1 MEYFTESNHLLSDP
15 PALRQQFNADGY
27 LFFRD
32 TLPQPEV
39 LSLRRQILEFC
50 QEKGWLR
57 KGTDVMDGLTD
68 IEPILE
74 GDKEWRPVYAKIQAL
89 ESFHRLK
96 MTAQVHT
103 IMEYLFQEP
112 VFALPMTIARVAFPR
127 DNKRGTQPH
136 QDWLYVGGSTETVS
150 CWAPLGDVPVATG
163 GLKLLKNSHKS
174 GFLIPRSAPGPG
186 GNTVDV
192 DADSVW
198 LQTDYQAGDI
208 LLFKSLTVHA
218 AADNHTEDV
227 IRLSI
232 DFRYTGYSH
241 TISDSWLQPHFHWLG
256 APFDWETLQA
266 DWRDS
271 PTANYWQHIPNL
283 KVKPHHGLRSG

>member
-1 MEYFTESNHLLSDP
+1 
-15 PALRQQFNADGY
+15 
-27 LFFRD
+27 
-32 TLPQPEV
+32 
-39 LSLRRQILEFC
+39 
-50 QEKGWLR
+50 
-57 KGTDVMDGLTD
+57 MDGLTD
-68 IEPILE
+68 IQPILE

-96 MTAQVHT
+96 MAAQVHT
-103 IMEYLFQEP
+103 IMEYLFQES
-112 VFALPMTIARVAFPR
+112 VFALPMTIARIAFPR

-174 GFLIPRSAPGPG
+174 GFLIPRAAPGPG

-198 LQTDYQAGDI
+198 LQTNYQAGDI

-256 APFDWETLQA
+256 SPFDWETLQA
-266 DWRDS
+266 DWTDS
-271 PTANYWQHIPNL
+271 PTANYWKHIPNL

>member
-1 MEYFTESNHLLSDP
+1 
-15 PALRQQFNADGY
+15 
-27 LFFRD
+27 
-32 TLPQPEV
+32 
-39 LSLRRQILEFC
+39 
-50 QEKGWLR
+50 
-57 KGTDVMDGLTD
+57 MDGLTD

-256 APFDWETLQA
+256 APFDWETLQT

>member
-1 MEYFTESNHLLSDP
+1 MEYFIESNHLLSDP

-96 MTAQVHT
+96 MTTQVHT

-198 LQTDYQAGDI
+198 LQTDYRAGDI

-256 APFDWETLQA
+256 APFDWETLQT

>member
-96 MTAQVHT
+96 MTTQVHT

-256 APFDWETLQA
+256 APFDWETLQT

>member
-50 QEKGWLR
+50 QEEGWLR

-96 MTAQVHT
+96 MTTQVHT

-198 LQTDYQAGDI
+198 LQTDYRAGDI

-256 APFDWETLQA
+256 APFDWETLQT

>member
-27 LFFRD
+27 LFLRD

-96 MTAQVHT
+96 MTAHVHA

-256 APFDWETLQA
+256 SPFDWETLQA
-266 DWRDS
+266 DWPDS
-271 PTANYWQHIPNL
+271 STANYWQH
-283 KVKPHHGLRSG
+283 RT

>member
-1 MEYFTESNHLLSDP
+1 MKKNYFLLSGL
-15 PALRQQFNADGY
+15 ALMSAGLLAQGVSVNAPEAQAKLTNAKADKAKAVATNKAPLDTLYYDSFAGGPNATDMPVGTWGGQTVNWTSINPNNNGFDWIWSDQAPGGQYSTTVTALTSTSAADGY
-27 LFFRD
+27 LSMPAD
-32 TLPQPEV
+32 AYNTP
-39 LSLRRQILEFC
+39 
-50 QEKGWLR
+50 
-57 KGTDVMDGLTD
+57 
-68 IEPILE
+68 
-74 GDKEWRPVYAKIQAL
+74 
-89 ESFHRLK
+89 
-96 MTAQVHT
+96 
-103 IMEYLFQEP
+103 
-112 VFALPMTIARVAFPR
+112 
-127 DNKRGTQPH
+127 
-136 QDWLYVGGSTETVS
+136 
-150 CWAPLGDVPVATG
+150 
-163 GLKLLKNSHKS
+163 
-174 GFLIPRSAPGPG
+174 APGPG

-256 APFDWETLQA
+256 SPFDWETLQA
-266 DWRDS
+266 DWTDS

>member
-96 MTAQVHT
+96 MTTQVHT

-127 DNKRGTQPH
+127 DNERGTQPH

-256 APFDWETLQA
+256 APFDWETLQT

>member
-50 QEKGWLR
+50 QEEGWLR

-96 MTAQVHT
+96 MTAHVHT

-127 DNKRGTQPH
+127 DNERGTQPH

-256 APFDWETLQA
+256 APFDWETLQT

>member
-1 MEYFTESNHLLSDP
+1 MEYFIESNHLLSDP

-127 DNKRGTQPH
+127 DNERGTQPH

-256 APFDWETLQA
+256 APFDWEILQT

>member
-15 PALRQQFNADGY
+15 SALRQQFNSDGC

-32 TLPQPEV
+32 TLPQLEV

-50 QEKGWLR
+50 QEEGWLR

-74 GDKEWRPVYAKIQAL
+74 GDKEWRPVYAKVQAL
-89 ESFHRLK
+89 ESSHRLK

-112 VFALPMTIARVAFPR
+112 VFALSMTIARVAFPR

-150 CWAPLGDVPVATG
+150 CWVPLGDVPVATG

-174 GFLIPRSAPGPG
+174 GFLIPRSAPGHDAHG
-186 GNTVDV
+186 GRANRCPLPS
-192 DADSVW
+192 A
-198 LQTDYQAGDI
+198 
-208 LLFKSLTVHA
+208 HA
-218 AADNHTEDV
+218 ARRRRAIACCRRGFGSSAV
-227 IRLSI
+227 R
-232 DFRYTGYSH
+232 
-241 TISDSWLQPHFHWLG
+241 
-256 APFDWETLQA
+256 
-266 DWRDS
+266 
-271 PTANYWQHIPNL
+271 
-283 KVKPHHGLRSG
+283 

>member
-27 LFFRD
+27 LFLRD

-39 LSLRRQILEFC
+39 LSLRRQILELC
-50 QEKGWLR
+50 QEEGWLR

-174 GFLIPRSAPGPG
+174 GFLTPRSAPGPG

-198 LQTDYQAGDI
+198 LQTDYRAGDI

-256 APFDWETLQA
+256 APFDWEILQT

>member
-50 QEKGWLR
+50 QEEGWLR

-96 MTAQVHT
+96 MASQVHT

-198 LQTDYQAGDI
+198 LQTDYRAGDI

-256 APFDWETLQA
+256 APFDWETLQT

>member
-50 QEKGWLR
+50 QEEGWLR

-127 DNKRGTQPH
+127 DNERGTQPH

-174 GFLIPRSAPGPG
+174 GFLIPHSAPGPG

-256 APFDWETLQA
+256 APFDWETLQT